1 MDYKTGCLFLI
12 INVFVL
18 GNLRRVTHCL
28 SRMGKGMNSLATVL
42 KTIIIHSGHGLFF
55 FPRVYNKNF
64 SKHMLRQGQKVLS
77 WNKGWQKSLLVQW
90 KNFALPPCSTA
101 LLSSPQGF
109 TRENA
114 SLDDL
119 QHSPCTAQGEL
130 SASSCP
136 QLIPKLHLCC
146 KAEFIFIPS
155 SSSFKYY
162 EE

>member
-1 MDYKTGCLFLI
+1 MDCKIGCWFLI

-18 GNLRRVTHCL
+18 ANLCRVTHCL
-28 SRMGKGMNSLATVL
+28 SRMGKGMNYLAIVL
-42 KTIIIHSGHGLFF
+42 KTVIIHSGHGHFF
-55 FPRVYNKNF
+55 SPLVYNKNF
-64 SKHMLRQGQKVLS
+64 SKHMVRQGQKMLS
-77 WNKGWQKSLLVQW
+77 WNRVAEIRVSLPVQC
-90 KNFALPPCSTA
+90 KNFASCSTA

-109 TRENA
+109 TRVNA
-114 SLDDL
+114 SLDYL
-119 QHSPCTAQGEL
+119 QHSPCTAPEEL
-130 SASSCP
+130 CASSSP